1 MTELPRL
8 LFCCFDVVPAP
19 HATSRRITEYLKGLV
34 DRYQVVVLSVKTP
47 DHSHIERYHGAR
59 LLRVPVGSGDLRSRM
74 ESFDRAVRRQLES
87 EEYLLVHFFDPVSGY
102 PLCERRG
109 DFGYKLVYGAYR
121 FPSSDLPSLLPGEG
135 ANKRLLARS
144 RRQELFCLM
153 NADAVIVGSEAAR
166 THCLGLGVPE
176 ANVNVVRAPV
186 DLAPFS
192 PEVMG
197 KPDGVPTRLIHLG
210 SHGKH
215 QDLHLLLEA
224 LAKTKTAVKLA
235 LVGPSSPELTPALKE
250 RAAEL
255 KLTERVEFQEP
266 VVHDDL
272 HKVLAAADVGV
283 LTLTDEPRNRAMTP
297 LARIGEFLAAGRPII
312 AADLPL
318 TRELVPAA
326 AARFYTPGNADSLAE
341 AIDALAAD
349 PALRCTM
356 GAAGRTATSAIDSH
370 VVCEQLIALYRRV
383 APGAAVP
390 ADAHV
395 DDVDPS
401 DATQLGAPAPD
412 ELTQAVKRAPE
423 SDSQKVDVGTNK
435 VKTDPAAMS
444 LPPEADT
451 GTDQAV
457 ARGRPPVMGVLLR
470 DDAPPVPVETT
481 DPAVVPGRE
490 APVVMGSPIND
501 RLPDVDAVEAPPPR
515 EPPPVPEEEAPV
527 AVAAP
532 LLEQPPPAPAP
543 APPPDAAPS
552 SASTAPGPAP
562 IPTPATTL
570 NASDDEPLDF
580 VAMLRPSAPVRSS
593 SSVTIPSPDITAPN
607 PPHAPRAP
615 APVPIAVPTSFS
627 LAANRAGAPPGATF
641 VPVPFGGVP
650 VSTVPARV
658 TTVPLTSAG
667 VSAPSG
673 ARPSAPPLPS
683 SPSGLQPG
691 PPPLFGGQGAS
702 PSGVRPPLTAP
713 AEAPGST
720 TSGVRPPP
728 LTAPVEATGSTT
740 SGVRVPPAV
749 SAPAAPPG
757 STTSGV
763 RVPPAVSAPAGS
775 VVPAPAVVS
784 TPSTV
789 RPAAPEALPPMVRL
803 VPNPNPGGPPVL
815 TKEAAATHDEVVEVH
830 EDEVEL
836 VNDESFLSMHDGDE
850 HDEIDEGELHSLETS
865 AAPPPSSLD
874 PWFAQLVHGYC
885 PPESQLFTR
894 HVPPTTMPGRDT

>member
-1 MTELPRL
+1 M
-8 LFCCFDVVPAP
+8 PAP

-34 DRYQVVVLSVKTP
+34 DQYQVVVLSVKTP

-109 DFGYKLVYGAYR
+109 DFGYKLVYGAAR

-153 NADAVIVGSEAAR
+153 NADAVVVGSEAAR

-176 ANVNVVRAPV
+176 ANVNVLRAPV
-186 DLAPFS
+186 ELAPFS

-197 KPDGVPTRLIHLG
+197 KPDGEPTRLIHLG

-215 QDLHLLLEA
+215 QDLSLLLEA

-297 LARIGEFLAAGRPII
+297 LARIGELLAAGRPII

-356 GAAGRTATSAIDSH
+356 GAAGRTAASAIDSQ

-383 APGAAVP
+383 APGASVP

-423 SDSQKVDVGTNK
+423 SDSQKVDIGTNK
-435 VKTDPAAMS
+435 VKTDPAAMG
-444 LPPEADT
+444 LPPDADT

-457 ARGRPPVMGVLLR
+457 VRGRPPVMGVLLR

-481 DPAVVPGRE
+481 DPAVVSDRE
-490 APVVMGSPIND
+490 APVVMGLPLND
-501 RLPDVDAVEAPPPR
+501 RLPDADAVEAPPPR
-515 EPPPVPEEEAPV
+515 EPPPVAEEEAPGSL
-527 AVAAP
+527 AVADP
-532 LLEQPPPAPAP
+532 LLEDPPTQASEPPVSPASTSVTAPAPDAGLAPTSAPAPAP
-543 APPPDAAPS
+543 AA
-552 SASTAPGPAP
+552 
-562 IPTPATTL
+562 TL
-570 NASDDEPLDF
+570 NTSDDEPLDF

-607 PPHAPRAP
+607 PPAAPRAP
-615 APVPIAVPTSFS
+615 APIPIAVPTSFS

-641 VPVPFGGVP
+641 VPVPLGGIP

-667 VSAPSG
+667 VSAPG
-673 ARPSAPPLPS
+673 GVRPSAAPVPS
-683 SPSGLQPG
+683 SGSGLQPS

-702 PSGVRPPLTAP
+702 PSGVRPP
-713 AEAPGST
+713 
-720 TSGVRPPP
+720 P
-728 LTAPVEATGSTT
+728 LTAPTEA
-740 SGVRVPPAV
+740 
-749 SAPAAPPG
+749 PG

-763 RVPPAVSAPAGS
+763 RVPPAVSGP
-775 VVPAPAVVS
+775 VPPPAPAPGSTTSGVRVPPVVSAPAADVAS

-789 RPAAPEALPPMVRL
+789 RQAAPEALPPMVRL
-803 VPNPNPGGPPVL
+803 VPNPNPGGPPLL
-815 TKEAAATHDEVVEVH
+815 TKEGAATHDDVVEVH

-850 HDEIDEGELHSLETS
+850 HDEIDEGELHALETS

>member
-197 KPDGVPTRLIHLG
+197 KPDGSPARLIHLG

-215 QDLHLLLEA
+215 QDLPLLLEA

-235 LVGPSSPELTPALKE
+235 LVGLSSPELTPALKE

-356 GAAGRTATSAIDSH
+356 GAAGRTATPAIDSRL
-370 VVCEQLIALYRRV
+370 VCEQLIALYRRV

-435 VKTDPAAMS
+435 VKTDPAAMG

-481 DPAVVPGRE
+481 DPAVAPGRE
-490 APVVMGSPIND
+490 APVVMGLPLND

-515 EPPPVPEEEAPV
+515 EPPPVAEEAPDPVPV
-527 AVAAP
+527 AEP
-532 LLEQPPPAPAP
+532 LLEEPPTQASEAPPSPASTSAEPPPVSAPALPPTSAPAPAP
-543 APPPDAAPS
+543 ALAPVPAA
-552 SASTAPGPAP
+552 
-562 IPTPATTL
+562 TL
-570 NASDDEPLDF
+570 NTSDDEPLDF

-607 PPHAPRAP
+607 PPPGPRAP
-615 APVPIAVPTSFS
+615 APIPIAVPTSFS

-641 VPVPFGGVP
+641 VPVPLGGVP

-658 TTVPLTSAG
+658 TTVPLSSG
-667 VSAPSG
+667 GGSAPSG
-673 ARPSAPPLPS
+673 VRPSAPPVPGS
-683 SPSGLQPG
+683 ASGLQPS

-702 PSGVRPPLTAP
+702 PSGVRPPPLTAP

-720 TSGVRPPP
+720 TSGVR
-728 LTAPVEATGSTT
+728 A
-740 SGVRVPPAV
+740 PPAV
-749 SAPAAPPG
+749 SGPVPPPAPG

-763 RVPPAVSAPAGS
+763 RVPPAVSAPAS
-775 VVPAPAVVS
+775 SPAPGVAS

-789 RPAAPEALPPMVRL
+789 RPATPETLPPMVRL
-803 VPNPNPGGPPVL
+803 IPNPSPGGPPLL
-815 TKEAAATHDEVVEVH
+815 TKEAAATHDDVVEVH

-836 VNDESFLSMHDGDE
+836 VNDESFLSMHDGDD
-850 HDEIDEGELHSLETS
+850 HDEIDEGELHALETS

>member
-1 MTELPRL
+1 M
-8 LFCCFDVVPAP
+8 PAP

-153 NADAVIVGSEAAR
+153 NADAVVVGSEEAR

-186 DLAPFS
+186 DLAPFL
-192 PEVMG
+192 PDVMG
-197 KPDGVPTRLIHLG
+197 KPDGTPTRLIHLG

-215 QDLHLLLEA
+215 QDLPLLLEA
-224 LAKTKTAVKLA
+224 LAKTKAAVKLA

-326 AARFYTPGNADSLAE
+326 AARFYTPGNVDSLAE
-341 AIDALAAD
+341 AIDALASD

-356 GAAGRTATSAIDSH
+356 GAAARTATSAIDSQA
-370 VVCEQLIALYRRV
+370 VCEQLIALYRRV

-435 VKTDPAAMS
+435 VKTDPAALA

-481 DPAVVPGRE
+481 DPAVMPSRE
-490 APVVMGSPIND
+490 APVVMGLPIND
-501 RLPDVDAVEAPPPR
+501 RLPDVDAVEPPPPK
-515 EPPPVPEEEAPV
+515 EPPPVAEEEALAPV
-527 AVAAP
+527 AVAVP
-532 LLEQPPPAPAP
+532 VPTEPAPAP
-543 APPPDAAPS
+543 AQPPEAPPSPAPALAAVPPS
-552 SASTAPGPAP
+552 TPGPAP
-562 IPTPATTL
+562 ISTPGTTL

-607 PPHAPRAP
+607 PPPVPRAP
-615 APVPIAVPTSFS
+615 APIPIAVPTSFS

-673 ARPSAPPLPS
+673 VRPSAPPLPS
-683 SPSGLQPG
+683 SPSSLQPS

-702 PSGVRPPLTAP
+702 PSGVRPAPLTAP

-720 TSGVRPPP
+720 TSGVR
-728 LTAPVEATGSTT
+728 A
-740 SGVRVPPAV
+740 PPAV
-749 SAPAAPPG
+749 SGPVPPPG

-763 RVPPAVSAPAGS
+763 RVPPAVSSPGASAL
-775 VVPAPAVVS
+775 PAPGVAS

-789 RPAAPEALPPMVRL
+789 RPAAPDALPPMVRL
-803 VPNPNPGGPPVL
+803 VPNPSPGGPPLL
-815 TKEAAATHDEVVEVH
+815 TKEAAETHDEVVEVH

-850 HDEIDEGELHSLETS
+850 HDEIDEGELHALETS

>member
-1 MTELPRL
+1 M
-8 LFCCFDVVPAP
+8 
-19 HATSRRITEYLKGLV
+19 
-34 DRYQVVVLSVKTP
+34 LSVKTP

-153 NADAVIVGSEAAR
+153 NADAVVVGSEAAR

-176 ANVNVVRAPV
+176 ATVNVVRAPV

-215 QDLHLLLEA
+215 QDLFLLLEA

-250 RAAEL
+250 RTAEL

-266 VVHDDL
+266 VNHDDL

-341 AIDALAAD
+341 AIDALAED
-349 PALRCTM
+349 PAMRCTM
-356 GAAGRTATSAIDSH
+356 GAAGRTAAWAIDSN

-412 ELTQAVKRAPE
+412 ELTQAVKRAPGN
-423 SDSQKVDVGTNK
+423 DSQKVDVGTNK
-435 VKTDPAAMS
+435 VKTDPAAMG

-451 GTDQAV
+451 GTDQGV

-470 DDAPPVPVETT
+470 DDAPPVPVEST

-490 APVVMGSPIND
+490 APVVMGLPITD
-501 RLPDVDAVEAPPPR
+501 RRPDVDAVEAPPPR
-515 EPPPVPEEEAPV
+515 EPLPV
-527 AVAAP
+527 ADDEARAAEAAVR
-532 LLEQPPPAPAP
+532 EQPSVAPAP
-543 APPPDAAPS
+543 APSPQVPPSPPSTAP
-552 SASTAPGPAP
+552 APAPGPAA
-562 IPTPATTL
+562 ISTPSATI

-580 VAMLRPSAPVRSS
+580 VAMLRPSAPARSS
-593 SSVTIPSPDITAPN
+593 SIPLPDITAPN
-607 PPHAPRAP
+607 PPAVPRAP
-615 APVPIAVPTSFS
+615 APIPIAVPTSFS

-658 TTVPLTSAG
+658 TTVPLNSAG

-673 ARPSAPPLPS
+673 VRPSAPPLPS
-683 SPSGLQPG
+683 SPSGLHPG

-720 TSGVRPPP
+720 TSGLRPPP
-728 LTAPVEATGSTT
+728 LA
-740 SGVRVPPAV
+740 
-749 SAPAAPPG
+749 APAEAPG

-763 RVPPAVSAPAGS
+763 RAAPAVSAPAPAPGSTTSGVRLPPAASAPTGS
-775 VVPAPAVVS
+775 VLPAPAPGVAS

-789 RPAAPEALPPMVRL
+789 RAAAPEALPPMVRL
-803 VPNPNPGGPPVL
+803 VPNPSPGGPPLL
-815 TKEAAATHDEVVEVH
+815 TKEAAASHDEVVEVH

-850 HDEIDEGELHSLETS
+850 HEEIDEGELHALETS
-865 AAPPPSSLD
+865 AAPPHSSLD